1 MNKDKYFIQNNREI
15 LKVTVLKEQNG
26 FALIQLP
33 GSDGAIRVRST
44 KLYDTEKDASAK
56 LPKKPKRELKWHYE
70 DDYR

>member
-44 KLYDTEKDASAK
+44 KLYDTEEEAK
-56 LPKKPKRELKWHYE
+56 KLVPPKPLKWHYE